1 MWEDVPKHRTRS
13 PRMEASAPRERA
25 SASTVGLLLAF
36 FDAGDTTEHT
46 RRVDEEKA
54 RPEAVDAGVAIARV
68 VVSVIMTRRVVD
80 IPARARV
87 RKASNQEGSLVT
99 HFPVHLTV
107 TTLV

>member
-1 MWEDVPKHRTRS
+1 
-13 PRMEASAPRERA
+13 MEASAPRERA
-25 SASTVGLLLAF
+25 SASTVGLLLRF
-36 FDAGDTTEHT
+36 FDVGDTTEHT

-68 VVSVIMTRRVVD
+68 VVSDIMTRRVVD

>member
-1 MWEDVPKHRTRS
+1 M
-13 PRMEASAPRERA
+13 
-25 SASTVGLLLAF
+25 AF

-46 RRVDEEKA
+46 RRVDVEKA
-54 RPEAVDAGVAIARV
+54 RPEAVDAGVAIVRV
-68 VVSVIMTRRVVD
+68 VVVSDIMTRRVVD

>member
-1 MWEDVPKHRTRS
+1 
-13 PRMEASAPRERA
+13 MEASAPRERA

-46 RRVDEEKA
+46 RRVDEENA

-87 RKASNQEGSLVT
+87 RKA
-99 HFPVHLTV
+99 
-107 TTLV
+107 

>member
-1 MWEDVPKHRTRS
+1 MPKHRTRS

-25 SASTVGLLLAF
+25 SASTVGLLLRF
-36 FDAGDTTEHT
+36 FDVGDTTEHT
-46 RRVDEEKA
+46 RRVDANA

-87 RKASNQEGSLVT
+87 RKA
-99 HFPVHLTV
+99 
-107 TTLV
+107 

>member
-1 MWEDVPKHRTRS
+1 MPARVTVDGETTRVWEDVPKHRTRS

-25 SASTVGLLLAF
+25 SASTVGLLASLLRF
-36 FDAGDTTEHT
+36 FDVGDTTEHT

-80 IPARARV
+80 IPARA
-87 RKASNQEGSLVT
+87 
-99 HFPVHLTV
+99 
-107 TTLV
+107 

>member
-1 MWEDVPKHRTRS
+1 MPARVTVDGETTRVWEDVRKHRTRS

-25 SASTVGLLLAF
+25 SASTVGLLHF
-36 FDAGDTTEHT
+36 FDARDTTEHT

-80 IPARARV
+80 IPARA
-87 RKASNQEGSLVT
+87 
-99 HFPVHLTV
+99 
-107 TTLV
+107 